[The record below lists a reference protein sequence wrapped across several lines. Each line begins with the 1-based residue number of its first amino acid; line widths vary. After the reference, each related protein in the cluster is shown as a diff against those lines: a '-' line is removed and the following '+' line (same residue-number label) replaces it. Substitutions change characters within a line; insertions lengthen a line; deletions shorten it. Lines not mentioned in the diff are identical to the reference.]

1 MLSDRIATLI
11 LNPVAGKAR
20 GKQILFDV
28 ENALQQ
34 AGYSNRLHITTCRGE
49 ATLAAAKYASDS
61 EVIACLGGD
70 GTLNETISGVLTAE
84 NLEKKPKLC
93 YIPAGTTNDFAAT
106 VGIPKD
112 IPSILRSL
120 KEDRTAEV
128 DIGSFGNRFFTYIA
142 SFGIFTRASYSADQ
156 NTKNVLGHLAYVLE
170 GAKEISDLGK
180 VYHVSVEYDG
190 GAVEGDYIFGSVS
203 NTTSIGGI
211 FKLPSDHVALGDGK
225 FELML
230 IRAPQNLVE
239 IQKDLDMMRTGDF
252 DGEQIVFAQ
261 TSYARIRSTEPLAW
275 CNDGE
280 FAGDLTDVTV
290 KNLHRA
296 VEIFVK

>member
-11 LNPVAGKAR
+11 LNPVAGKAK

-49 ATLAAAKYASDS
+49 ATCAAEKYAADS
-61 EVIACLGGD
+61 EIIACLGGD
-70 GTLNETISGVLTAE
+70 GTLNETISGVLAAKD
-84 NLEKKPKLC
+84 LAVRPKLC

-112 IPSILRSL
+112 VPSILHAL
-120 KEDRTAEV
+120 KENKTAEV
-128 DIGSFGNRFFTYIA
+128 DIGSFGSRFFTYIA

-180 VYHVSVEYDG
+180 VYHVKAEYDG
-190 GAVEGDYIFGSVS
+190 GTAEGDYIFGSIS

-211 FKLPSDHVALGDGK
+211 FKLPPNHVVLGDGK

-230 IRAPQNLVE
+230 IRAPQTLAD
-239 IQKDLDMMRTGDF
+239 IQRDLEMMRTGDF
-252 DGEQIVFAQ
+252 DGEQIIFAQ
-261 TSYARIRSTEPLAW
+261 TSFAHITSTEPLAW

-280 FAGDLTDVTV
+280 FAGDLSDVTV
-290 KNLHRA
+290 KNLPRA